1 MTMELRHCC
10 CQDNYTVGFRVLH
23 PPGGWA
29 QLSHRKSSCSSLPN
43 RLASVKFDSLRLVH
57 NNKHFLSQI
66 RIESKQ
72 ILLKNMEEFSDDLGE
87 YLDELRSLQK
97 SVENLIEAGD
107 RVNAKALVKANYKSL
122 LEQLDQGNGG
132 LEHAAMLDT
141 LIQLN
146 LMLHDGDAVHQMLKQ
161 MKNILANIGVHEPYL
176 DAFLEHVGNV
186 YLLLGNK
193 EEALYCYNRSVAVQE
208 SLSGENSPELVGSL
222 LALAGVYTEPE
233 EREKGKAIYNRII
246 HILEGSKGEACE
258 ELGAPLLH
266 LGYISLEENNPEEA
280 EVHIRRALNIAEQ
293 NKGKGGSIGV
303 ATCGLARIKYA
314 KGDHDKA
321 AELYHSGLDILRK
334 SGLWATG
341 DIALESVKM
350 EAAEF
355 FSVVGR
361 TKEAQDLWEEVLHE
375 KERSI
380 GVNSPR
386 LVVHLQN
393 LATSYAQDGKFE
405 RCEPL
410 LRRSLKLLTT
420 SLGPTAPQVSIPLE
434 FLATTLHHL
443 GQNLE
448 AESLARQCLNI
459 REKNFPDD
467 HLLIGEA
474 SNILASV
481 LHANSRNDEA
491 LNLAWRALH
500 IKEKHLGKNN
510 KQLAFV
516 LDLLLDIMDDLGKTK
531 EVKPVLD
538 RLDALLGGSSMIA
551 P

>member
-1 MTMELRHCC
+1 M
-10 CQDNYTVGFRVLH
+10 
-23 PPGGWA
+23 
-29 QLSHRKSSCSSLPN
+29 
-43 RLASVKFDSLRLVH
+43 
-57 NNKHFLSQI
+57 
-66 RIESKQ
+66 
-72 ILLKNMEEFSDDLGE
+72 
-87 YLDELRSLQK
+87 
-97 SVENLIEAGD
+97 
-107 RVNAKALVKANYKSL
+107 
-122 LEQLDQGNGG
+122 
-132 LEHAAMLDT
+132 
-141 LIQLN
+141 
-146 LMLHDGDAVHQMLKQ
+146 
-161 MKNILANIGVHEPYL
+161 
-176 DAFLEHVGNV
+176 NV
-186 YLLLGNK
+186 YG
-193 EEALYCYNRSVAVQE
+193 
-208 SLSGENSPELVGSL
+208 
-222 LALAGVYTEPE
+222 
-233 EREKGKAIYNRII
+233 IW
-246 HILEGSKGEACE
+246 
-258 ELGAPLLH
+258 
-266 LGYISLEENNPEEA
+266 
-280 EVHIRRALNIAEQ
+280 RALNIAEQ